1 MPNKGQRI
9 AGERFPDERG
19 IDINDSVAEAFIGS
33 SPAVMRLVGM
43 QNVALARKAVP
54 ALASKVKGLDARKG
68 NADRVCVVAMRGK
81 SLTMEI
87 GLHAFDSLG
96 SRRDPDAIAAAGHC
110 APILIYITVQNG
122 PCCP

>member
-19 IDINDSVAEAFIGS
+19 IDINDSVAETFIGS
-33 SPAVMRLVGM
+33 SPAIMRLVGM
-43 QNVALARKAVP
+43 QNVALAGTAVP

-81 SLTMEI
+81 SLTIEI
-87 GLHAFDSLG
+87 GLQPCDSLACRTEPQ
-96 SRRDPDAIAAAGHC
+96 SIALAGHV
-110 APILIYITVQNG
+110 APVLI
-122 PCCP
+122 

>member
-1 MPNKGQRI
+1 MPDKGQRI
-9 AGERFPDERG
+9 AWERFLDERG

-68 NADRVCVVAMRGK
+68 NANRVCVVTMREK
-81 SLTMEI
+81 
-87 GLHAFDSLG
+87 A
-96 SRRDPDAIAAAGHC
+96 
-110 APILIYITVQNG
+110 
-122 PCCP
+122 